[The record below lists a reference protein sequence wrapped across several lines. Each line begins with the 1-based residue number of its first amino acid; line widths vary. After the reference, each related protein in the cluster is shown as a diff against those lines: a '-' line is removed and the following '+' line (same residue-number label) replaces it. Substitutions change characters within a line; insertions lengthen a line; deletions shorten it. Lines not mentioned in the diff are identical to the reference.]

1 MNILS
6 GAYTFKEFDVLGGKY
21 FIDISNMD
29 SDTDTHVILQ
39 RLFLIG
45 CKPVY
50 DTFRE
55 VNLATGITSAT
66 WRVYFLTS
74 SCPSALIVN
83 DSVSDQVVFDNKLHP
98 DHGENVPFQSER
110 LPFGYRSHHGLD
122 LGTTTCAYPSTVPE
136 SAPLPR
142 QHQKQPAQTYAQV
155 VQAPA
160 VAVPTKIPQKFQLQK
175 AVEKAKKR
183 EGQPHHGAQHNNKS
197 AATQLVPPSSS
208 TSNALSVSTFRGSH
222 GTITPP
228 GSPKA
233 RKTPPL
239 SLTNSENDGF
249 AAATSRKKRGRNAID
264 FSDMV
269 VKQSQLPLDGIA
281 TANYFQALQ
290 TMEVRFELTDLTE
303 DPSSGVRHQV
313 LPLGVKRPAALQTST
328 ESAFFV
334 EKHHTKTKKSTTAS
348 FVPEVAEAMLND
360 ENTALLSLVPDCI
373 DDAKVKVGGMC
384 KILKNAA
391 KSRPLHKESGR
402 VSSRLQQCTCA
413 DDGGRWVSD

>member
-1 MNILS
+1 MVISTERTLAKTPLQKIMASLAGKNHGNDSVEDLYRSHEIGQISKLPGGNLRIKVKSKEACLRLERTKVNILG

-39 RLFLIG
+39 RLFLLG

-74 SCPSALIVN
+74 SCPGALILT
-83 DSVSDQVVFDNKLHP
+83 DSVCDQVVFDNKLHP

-142 QHQKQPAQTYAQV
+142 QHQKQPAQTHAQV

-160 VAVPTKIPQKFQLQK
+160 AAVPTKIPQKFQLQK

-239 SLTNSENDGF
+239 LLTNSENDGF
-249 AAATSRKKRGRNAID
+249 VAATSRKKCGRNTID
-264 FSDMV
+264 FSNMV
-269 VKQSQLPLDGIA
+269 VKQS
-281 TANYFQALQ
+281 
-290 TMEVRFELTDLTE
+290 
-303 DPSSGVRHQV
+303 
-313 LPLGVKRPAALQTST
+313 
-328 ESAFFV
+328 
-334 EKHHTKTKKSTTAS
+334 
-348 FVPEVAEAMLND
+348 
-360 ENTALLSLVPDCI
+360 
-373 DDAKVKVGGMC
+373 
-384 KILKNAA
+384 
-391 KSRPLHKESGR
+391 
-402 VSSRLQQCTCA
+402 
-413 DDGGRWVSD
+413 